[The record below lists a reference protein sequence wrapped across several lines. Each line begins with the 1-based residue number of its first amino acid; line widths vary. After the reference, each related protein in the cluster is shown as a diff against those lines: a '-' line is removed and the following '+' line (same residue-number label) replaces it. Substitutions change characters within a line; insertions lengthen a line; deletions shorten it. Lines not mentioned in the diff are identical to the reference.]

1 MAAHKDPLK
10 STTELIDR
18 AVSYSPVIAVWTSA
32 GKDSTVI
39 ADLVCKARAR
49 HPKLKVAGFFLYHVK
64 GLSFFERPL
73 NALSKRLDFPIF
85 QLPHYRL
92 SDYFRAALYRQPTK
106 LVDEVAEI
114 RKVDLEWAAR
124 CIFACHLSGIPRE
137 AMWKTGPC
145 DCSYGVAIRAGWKP
159 GLNDYKDWCGK
170 CDQKTGNKR
179 TPAFEVDKLV
189 VHPSD
194 IWLASGERLDDSPQ
208 RRGMLSQT
216 RKEEHGMVGLWE
228 RFRRI
233 YPIAHWKTRDV
244 HAYIRAY
251 HLPPPPN
258 LGKKNQSGMGLTP
271 EGMAAIRENYPEDFE
286 KILAQF
292 PLVEAQAI
300 RAHRT

>member
-1 MAAHKDPLK
+1 MPAPLDPIQ
-10 STTELIDR
+10 SANALIDK
-18 AVSYSPVIAVWTSA
+18 AVSYSPYLIVWTSA

-39 ADLVCKARAR
+39 ADLVHKARKR
-49 HPKLKVAGFFLYHVK
+49 HPQLKVAGCFLYHVK

-73 NALSKRLDFPIF
+73 QALSRRLDMEIF

-92 SDYFRAALYRQPTK
+92 SDYFRAAFYRQPTK

-114 RKVDLEWAAR
+114 RKVDLEWAIS
-124 CIFACHLSGIPRE
+124 CIYACHLSGVSRE
-137 AMWKTGPC
+137 AMWTSKPC
-145 DCSYGVAIRAGWKP
+145 DCPVGQKILTGGRP
-159 GLNDYKDWCGK
+159 GLDEFEAWCGK
-170 CDQKTGNKR
+170 CNRETGQRR

-189 VHPSD
+189 VDPSS

-216 RKEEHGMVGLWE
+216 RHEAHGMVGLWE

-244 HAYIRAY
+244 HAYIRVNNLP
-251 HLPPPPN
+251 LPPQ
-258 LGKKNQSGMGLTP
+258 LGRKNQSGMGMTP
-271 EGMAAIRENYPEDFE
+271 EGMAAIRQNYPEDFE

-292 PLVEAQAI
+292 PLAEAQAI